1 MAYADLPNNKVVT
14 DVNLD
19 GAVSEF
25 ILNKKDGSFP
35 QTNRALTKQ
44 LALERYD
51 LKTAPLAST
60 ANNQLVAKSKIE
72 GCFRTK
78 WFNNTANCVTIYGS
92 TIYVGGNFTMYADSY
107 PCNRIVRLFNTGR
120 VDTSFNIGSGFN
132 GEVRFIK
139 SLGSTYG
146 NVVLVGGS
154 FTTYNGQPVGKIVV
168 LNPDGALA
176 RTNLGITNEPS
187 DCHVANFGAGILY
200 VTFSD
205 NSHFMKRY
213 FYDATLSEDTTFVI
227 SSYLAGKSAR
237 KVFSFNG
244 SATEFIVAGDF
255 AFFFNGK
262 TYSGFVKIS
271 GNGQFFPEWFVS
283 YDGVNPVNANGY
295 GGYTEEPFSLAATTQ
310 PNRLLL
316 HGTFD
321 TPRGREGVLITS
333 LEGVAGQNEP
343 DISSLQIPNAN
354 NPYLSV
360 VSIKNDRIEDVT
372 AAFLYL
378 VCSELTLHTFRPGLF
393 SNREIVASSSDSPR
407 AFKQA
412 VRISTN
418 PARLFVVGE
427 FPSLV
432 GYNNKRI
439 VKLKEGSTS
448 YLEVDTDCV

>member
-60 ANNQLVAKSKIE
+60 ANNQLVVKSKIE

-78 WFNNTANCVTIYGS
+78 WFNNTANCVTQYGS
-92 TIYVGGNFTMYADSY
+92 TVYVGGNFTMYADSY

-139 SLGSTYG
+139 SLGATYG

-187 DCHVANFGAGILY
+187 DCHVANVSGGRLY

-213 FYDATLSEDTTFVI
+213 FYDATLSEDTSFVI
-227 SSYLAGKSAR
+227 SSYLAGQSAR
-237 KVFSFNG
+237 AVFAHNG
-244 SATEFIVAGDF
+244 SVSEFIVAGNF
-255 AFFFNGK
+255 SFFFSGK
-262 TYSGFVKIS
+262 GYTGFVKIS
-271 GNGQFFPEWFVS
+271 SNGQFFPDWYVS
-283 YDGVNPVNANGY
+283 NDGVNPVTAEGW
-295 GGYTEEPFSLAATTQ
+295 GGSTIAPFFSGG

-316 HGTFD
+316 HGVLGTS
-321 TPRGREGVLITS
+321 RGVEGMVITN
-333 LEGVAGQNEP
+333 LQGQIVDGEP
-343 DISSLQIPNAN
+343 DISLLQPPNLR
-354 NPYLSV
+354 NPYL
-360 VSIKNDRIEDVT
+360 DVI
-372 AAFLYL
+372 AAVDTTLEGLSYPIWL
-378 VCSELTLHTFRPGLF
+378 VCSELTLHQFNTYTG
-393 SNREIVASSSDSPR
+393 NRNVVASSPDFPR

-412 VRISTN
+412 DRVSTS
-418 PARLFVVGE
+418 PTAIFVVGE
-427 FPSLV
+427 FPSLT

-439 VKLKEGSTS
+439 LKIKQGAS
-448 YLEVDTDCV
+448 YLEVDTECV

>member
-1 MAYADLPNNKVVT
+1 
-14 DVNLD
+14 
-19 GAVSEF
+19 
-25 ILNKKDGSFP
+25 
-35 QTNRALTKQ
+35 
-44 LALERYD
+44 
-51 LKTAPLAST
+51 
-60 ANNQLVAKSKIE
+60 
-72 GCFRTK
+72 
-78 WFNNTANCVTIYGS
+78 
-92 TIYVGGNFTMYADSY
+92 MYADSY

-132 GEVRFIK
+132 GEVKFIK
-139 SLGSTYG
+139 SLGGLYG

-187 DCHVANFGAGILY
+187 DCHVANIGGGILY

-213 FYDATLSEDTTFVI
+213 FYDSTLSEDTTFVI

-255 AFFFNGK
+255 GFFFNGK
-262 TYSGFVKIS
+262 TYTGFAKIS
-271 GNGQFFPEWFVS
+271 GNGQFFPDWFVS

-295 GGYTEEPFSLAATTQ
+295 GGYTELPLFPGG

-316 HGTFD
+316 HGMFD
-321 TPRGREGVLITS
+321 TSRGREGVLITN
-333 LEGVAGQNEP
+333 LEGVVGQNEP
-343 DISSLQIPNAN
+343 DIDSLQIPNAN

-360 VSIKNDRIEDVT
+360 ARVKDDRIENVT
-372 AAFLYL
+372 AAFLYI
-378 VCSELTLHTFRPGLF
+378 VCSELTLHTFRPGL
-393 SNREIVASSSDSPR
+393 SGNREIVASSSDYPR

-412 VRISTN
+412 IRISTN

-448 YLEVDTDCV
+448 FLEVDTDCV

>member
-1 MAYADLPNNKVVT
+1 MAYADIPNNKIVT

-51 LKTAPLAST
+51 LKTAPLDST

-78 WFNNTANCVTIYGS
+78 WFNNTANAVAQYGS

-132 GEVRFIK
+132 GEVKFIK
-139 SLGSTYG
+139 SLGSLYG
-146 NVVLVGGS
+146 NVVLIGGS
-154 FTTYNGQPVGKIVV
+154 FTAYNGQPVGKIVV
-168 LNPDGALA
+168 LNQDGTLA
-176 RTNLGITNEPS
+176 RTNLSITNEPS
-187 DCHVANFGAGILY
+187 DCQVADVGGGRLY

-213 FYDATLSEDTTFVI
+213 FYDATLSEDTSFVI
-227 SSYLAGKSAR
+227 TSYLAGQSAR
-237 KVFSFNG
+237 SVFRHNASQ
-244 SATEFIVAGDF
+244 TEFIVAGNF
-255 AFFFNGK
+255 SFFFSGK
-262 TYSGFVKIS
+262 VYSGFAKIAS
-271 GNGQFFPEWFVS
+271 NGQFFPDWFVS
-283 YDGVNPVNANGY
+283 NDGVTPVNANGW
-295 GGYTEEPFSLAATTQ
+295 GGFTEAPFFSGG

-321 TPRGREGVLITS
+321 TSRGREGMVITNLQGQITLGEPNIS
-333 LEGVAGQNEP
+333 L
-343 DISSLQIPNAN
+343 LQPPNAN
-354 NPYLSV
+354 NPYLDV
-360 VSIKNDRIEDVT
+360 IKIDDTGLEGQGY
-372 AAFLYL
+372 FLYL
-378 VCSELTLHTFRPGLF
+378 ACSELSLHQFNTYID
-393 SNREIVASSSDSPR
+393 NRNVVATSSDFPR

-412 VRISTN
+412 VRVSSST
-418 PARLFVVGE
+418 RSIFVVGE

-439 VKLKEGSTS
+439 VKLKQGSS

>member
-1 MAYADLPNNKVVT
+1 MAYADIPNNKVVT
-14 DVNLD
+14 DINLD

-51 LKTAPLAST
+51 LKTAPLDST
-60 ANNQLVAKSKIE
+60 ANNQLVVKSKIQA
-72 GCFRTK
+72 CFRTK
-78 WFNNTANCVTIYGS
+78 WFNNTANCVTPFEA

-107 PCNRIVRLFNTGR
+107 PCNRIVRLFNTGQ

-139 SLGSTYG
+139 NGFG
-146 NVVLVGGS
+146 GVILVGGS
-154 FTTYNGQPVGKIVV
+154 FTTYNGQPVGKLVM

-187 DCHVANFGAGILY
+187 DCHIANIGGGRIY

-205 NSHFMKRY
+205 NSHFMKRF

-227 SSYLAGKSAR
+227 SSFLAGKSAR
-237 KVFSFNG
+237 AVFSHNL

-255 AFFFNGK
+255 GFFFNGR

-271 GNGQFFPEWFVS
+271 SNGQFFPDWFVS
-283 YDGVNPVNANGY
+283 YDGVNSVNANGY
-295 GGYTEEPFSLAATTQ
+295 GGYTEEPLFVGTPTG

-321 TPRGREGVLITS
+321 TPRGREGVLVTS
-333 LEGVAGQNEP
+333 LEGIVGQNEP
-343 DISSLQIPNAN
+343 DISLLQVPNAS

-360 VSIKNDRIEDVT
+360 VSAKDLRVENVT
-372 AAFLYL
+372 AAFLYI
-378 VCSELTLHTFRPGLF
+378 VCSELSLHTFNPKTG
-393 SNREIVASSSDSPR
+393 NRKVVASSLDLPR
-407 AFKQA
+407 AFKDVA
-412 VRISTN
+412 RISTN

-439 VKLKEGSTS
+439 VKLKENTSTFD
-448 YLEVDTDCV
+448 LEVDTECT